1 MHFILF
7 HFVSTVNV
15 ENVRDSLKKCMDPEV
30 PLSIV
35 DMGLI
40 YGIDVTENNDV
51 NIKMTMTTKG
61 CPLHE
66 TMVDDVKRYAK
77 KVSGVNNVDVEIV
90 WDPPWTMDKMSDNA
104 KAMMKTMGAQS
115 TPAPINYETAVPQ
128 GVGKLV
134 KQEDGSLVLANEHE
148 QGFMVNQAIID
159 FWKSCNG
166 QRKVTELVDLF
177 AQQTGLQRT
186 QVEKEVMQ
194 LLKQLH
200 EGGLLV
206 IPNQNDAPNVEFK
219 KSN

>member
-1 MHFILF
+1 M
-7 HFVSTVNV
+7 STVNV
-15 ENVRDSLKKCMDPEV
+15 EHVRDSLKKCMDPEV

-90 WDPPWTMDKMSDNA
+90 WDPPWTMDKMSDDA
-104 KAMMKTMGAQS
+104 KAMMKTMGTQN

-128 GVGKLV
+128 GVGNLI

-159 FWKSCNG
+159 FWRSCNG
-166 QRKVTELVDLF
+166 KRKVTELVDLF

-219 KSN
+219 KSS

>member
-1 MHFILF
+1 M
-7 HFVSTVNV
+7 STVNV
-15 ENVRDSLKKCMDPEV
+15 EHVRDSLKKCMDPEV

-40 YGIDVTENNDV
+40 YGIDITENNDV

-66 TMVDDVKRYAK
+66 TMVDDVKRYTK

-90 WDPPWTMDKMSDNA
+90 WDPPWTMDKMSDEA
-104 KAMMKTMGAQS
+104 KAMMKTMGSQN

-128 GVGKLV
+128 GVGNLV

-219 KSN
+219 KSS

>member
-1 MHFILF
+1 M
-7 HFVSTVNV
+7 STVNV
-15 ENVRDSLKKCMDPEV
+15 EQVRDSLKKCMDPEV

-40 YGIDVTENNDV
+40 YGIDIAENNDV

-66 TMVDDVKRYAK
+66 TMVDDVKRYTK

-90 WDPPWTMDKMSDNA
+90 WDPPWTMDKMSDTA
-104 KAMMKTMGAQS
+104 KAMMKTMGSQS

-134 KQEDGSLVLANEHE
+134 KQEDGSLILANEHE

-206 IPNQNDAPNVEFK
+206 IPNESDAPNVEFK
-219 KSN
+219 KLN

>member
-1 MHFILF
+1 M
-7 HFVSTVNV
+7 SSVNPDQI
-15 ENVRDSLKKCMDPEV
+15 RDSLMQCMDPEV

-40 YGIDVTENNDV
+40 YGIDVADNNDV

-115 TPAPINYETAVPQ
+115 TPAPINYEIAVPQ

-177 AQQTGLQRT
+177 AQQTGLQRN

-219 KSN
+219 GRN

>member
-1 MHFILF
+1 M
-7 HFVSTVNV
+7 STVNV
-15 ENVRDSLKKCMDPEV
+15 EDVRTSLKQCMDPEV

-40 YGIDVTENNDV
+40 YGIDVNENNDV
-51 NIKMTMTTKG
+51 NIKMTMTTQG

-77 KVSGVNNVDVEIV
+77 KISGVNIVNVEIV
-90 WDPPWTMDKMSDNA
+90 WDPPWTMDKMSDEA
-104 KAMMKTMGAQS
+104 KAMMKKMGSQN
-115 TPAPINYETAVPQ
+115 TPAPINYETALPQ
-128 GVGKLV
+128 GVGNLV
-134 KQEDGSLVLANEHE
+134 KQEDGSMVLANEHE
-148 QGFMVNQAIID
+148 QGFMVNDAIIN

-166 QRKVTELVDLF
+166 KRKVTDLVDLF
-177 AQQTGLQRT
+177 SQQTGLQRT

-206 IPNQNDAPNVEFK
+206 IPDQPNAPNVEFK

>member
-1 MHFILF
+1 M
-7 HFVSTVNV
+7 STVNV

-90 WDPPWTMDKMSDNA
+90 WDPPWTMDKMSDEA
-104 KAMMKTMGAQS
+104 KAMMKTMGSQN

-128 GVGKLV
+128 GVGNLV

-206 IPNQNDAPNVEFK
+206 IPNQSDAPNVEFK
-219 KSN
+219 KQN

>member
-1 MHFILF
+1 MSE
-7 HFVSTVNV
+7 VSTEQIKN
-15 ENVRDSLKKCMDPEV
+15 SLKQCMDPEV

-40 YGIDVTENNDV
+40 YGIDVSDNNDV

-61 CPLHE
+61 CPLHD
-66 TMVDDVKRYAK
+66 TMVDDVTRYAK
-77 KVSGVNNVDVEIV
+77 KVPGVNNVQVDIV
-90 WDPPWTMDKMSDNA
+90 WDPPWSMDKMSDEA
-104 KAMMKTMGAQS
+104 KAKMKGFGGQS
-115 TPAPINYETAVPQ
+115 TPAPINYEKALPQ
-128 GVGKLV
+128 GVGKMV
-134 KQEDGSLVLANEHE
+134 KQEDGSIMLANEHD

-159 FWKSCNG
+159 FWRSCNG
-166 QRKVTELVDLF
+166 ERKVTELVDLF
-177 AQQTGLQRT
+177 AQQTGLQRS

-206 IPNQNDAPNVEFK
+206 IPNQNDEPNVEFK

>member
-1 MHFILF
+1 MSQ
-7 HFVSTVNV
+7 VSTEQIKN
-15 ENVRDSLKKCMDPEV
+15 SLKQCMDPEV

-40 YGIDVTENNDV
+40 YGIDVSDNNDV

-61 CPLHE
+61 CPLHD
-66 TMVDDVKRYAK
+66 TMVDDVTRYAK
-77 KVSGVNNVDVEIV
+77 KVPGVNNVQVDIV
-90 WDPPWTMDKMSDNA
+90 WDPPWSMDKMSDEA
-104 KAMMKTMGAQS
+104 KAKMKGFGGQS
-115 TPAPINYETAVPQ
+115 TPAPINYETALPQ
-128 GVGKLV
+128 GVGKMV
-134 KQEDGSLVLANEHE
+134 KQEDGSIMLANEHD

-159 FWKSCNG
+159 FWRSCNG
-166 QRKVTELVDLF
+166 KRKVTELVDLF
-177 AQQTGLQRT
+177 AQQTGLQRS

-206 IPNQNDAPNVEFK
+206 IPNQDQSPNVDFK

>member
-1 MHFILF
+1 MSQ
-7 HFVSTVNV
+7 VSTEQIKN
-15 ENVRDSLKKCMDPEV
+15 SLKQCMDPEV

-61 CPLHE
+61 CPLHD
-66 TMVDDVKRYAK
+66 TMVDDVTRYAK
-77 KVSGVNNVDVEIV
+77 KVPGVNNVQVDIV
-90 WDPPWTMDKMSDNA
+90 WDPPWSMDKMSDDA
-104 KAMMKTMGAQS
+104 KAKMKGFGNQS
-115 TPAPINYETAVPQ
+115 TPAPINYETALPQ

-134 KQEDGSLVLANEHE
+134 KQEDDSMMLANEHD

-159 FWKSCNG
+159 FWRSCNG
-166 QRKVTELVDLF
+166 ERKVTELVELF
-177 AQQTGLQRT
+177 AQQTGLQRS

-200 EGGLLV
+200 EGGLIV
-206 IPNQNDAPNVEFK
+206 ITDQTDSPNVDFK

>member
-1 MHFILF
+1 M
-7 HFVSTVNV
+7 STVN
-15 ENVRDSLKKCMDPEV
+15 EDQVRDSLKQCMDPEV

-40 YGIDVTENNDV
+40 YGIDVTEDNDV
-51 NIKMTMTTKG
+51 NIKMTMTTQG

-66 TMVDDVKRYAK
+66 TMVDDVKRYTR
-77 KVSGVNNVDVEIV
+77 KVSGVNSVNVDIV
-90 WDPPWTMDKMSDNA
+90 WDPPWTMDKMSDEA
-104 KAMMKTMGAQS
+104 KAMMKKMGSQN
-115 TPAPINYETAVPQ
+115 TPAPIDYETALPQ

-134 KQEDGSLVLANEHE
+134 KQEDGSMVLANEHE

-159 FWKSCNG
+159 FWQSCNG
-166 QRKVTELVDLF
+166 NRKVTELVDLF

-206 IPNQNDAPNVEFK
+206 IQNQSDTPNVEFK
-219 KSN
+219 K

>member
-1 MHFILF
+1 M
-7 HFVSTVNV
+7 STVN
-15 ENVRDSLKKCMDPEV
+15 EDQVRDSLKQCMDPEV
-30 PLSIV
+30 PLSII

-90 WDPPWTMDKMSDNA
+90 WDPPWTMDKMSDEA
-104 KAMMKTMGAQS
+104 KAKMKTMGSQS

-128 GVGKLV
+128 GVGNLI

-166 QRKVTELVDLF
+166 KRKVTELVDLF

-206 IPNQNDAPNVEFK
+206 IPNQNDVPNVEFK
-219 KSN
+219 GRN

>member
-1 MHFILF
+1 MSI
-7 HFVSTVNV
+7 VNV
-15 ENVRDSLKKCMDPEV
+15 EHVRDSLKKCMDPEV

-40 YGIDVTENNDV
+40 YGIDINENNDV

-66 TMVDDVKRYAK
+66 TMVDDVKRYTK

-104 KAMMKTMGAQS
+104 KAMMKTMGSQN

-128 GVGKLV
+128 GVGNLV

-166 QRKVTELVDLF
+166 KRKVTELVELF

-186 QVEKEVMQ
+186 QVEKEVIQ

-200 EGGLLV
+200 EGGLLI

-219 KSN
+219 KLN

>member
-1 MHFILF
+1 MSA
-7 HFVSTVNV
+7 VSSDD
-15 ENVRDSLKKCMDPEV
+15 VRNSLKQCMDPEV

-40 YGIDVTENNDV
+40 YGINVNENNDV
-51 NIKMTMTTKG
+51 DIKMTMTTQG

-77 KVSGVNNVDVEIV
+77 KVSGVNNVNVEIV
-90 WDPPWTMDKMSDNA
+90 WDPPWTMDKMSDDA
-104 KAMMKTMGAQS
+104 KAMMKKMGSQN
-115 TPAPINYETAVPQ
+115 TPAPINYETALPQ
-128 GVGKLV
+128 GVGNLV
-134 KQEDGSLVLANEHE
+134 KQEDGSMILANEHE
-148 QGFMVNQAIID
+148 QGFMVNDAIID

-166 QRKVTELVDLF
+166 KRKVTELVEIF

-200 EGGLLV
+200 EGGLLL
-206 IPNQNDAPNVEFK
+206 IPDQTNAPNVEFK
-219 KSN
+219 KLN

>member
-1 MHFILF
+1 MWLF
-7 HFVSTVNV
+7 FMSTVNV

-104 KAMMKTMGAQS
+104 KAMMKTMGSQN

-134 KQEDGSLVLANEHE
+134 KQEDGSLVLVNEHE

-166 QRKVTELVDLF
+166 QRKVTELVELF

-200 EGGLLV
+200 EGGLLI

-219 KSN
+219 GRN

>member
-1 MHFILF
+1 
-7 HFVSTVNV
+7 
-15 ENVRDSLKKCMDPEV
+15 
-30 PLSIV
+30 
-35 DMGLI
+35 MGLI

-90 WDPPWTMDKMSDNA
+90 WDPPWSMDKMSDEA
-104 KAMMKTMGAQS
+104 KAMMKTMGTQN

-134 KQEDGSLVLANEHE
+134 KQEDGSLVLANEHD

-206 IPNQNDAPNVEFK
+206 IPNQNNVPNVEFK

>member
-1 MHFILF
+1 M
-7 HFVSTVNV
+7 SAVN
-15 ENVRDSLKKCMDPEV
+15 EDQVRDSLMQCMDPEV

-166 QRKVTELVDLF
+166 QRKVTELVELF

-206 IPNQNDAPNVEFK
+206 IPNQNNAPNVEFK
-219 KSN
+219 KSS